1 MCISIHRSQIF
12 QYLEPSTGPTVSLEV
27 LKMQDHGPNSK
38 ECDKM
43 ASAKV
48 GQARELGSWE

>member
-38 ECDKM
+38 EWDKM